1 MDIVGYSKMMV
12 DEQPAC
18 LQKLQSVVGLTE
30 DFNRAQAT
38 NQLIRLPTGDGIA
51 LVFFGDPEAPIRCA
65 VDIAYGLKESPEVK
79 LRMGVH
85 SGLVYRMADINTN
98 MNVAGGGINIAQRV
112 MDCGDAGHILVSKRV
127 ADDLIQLAR
136 WAPCLHELGEAE
148 VKHGVRVP
156 LFNLYTDEVGNPDI
170 PAKLRPPG
178 ARIAPRG
185 MLKVAAL
192 VLGLVSLVLGAYFF
206 LTRESRPGPGPVTDP
221 AVASGRSLTYSVT
234 VQQMANSQTPIG
246 APYEAAGN
254 ELFGDGW
261 RFRFNIEPSQSGSL
275 YLINEDSDSRNGI
288 KYNVLFPT
296 LENNGGVAQLAAKQ
310 RMEAGWYYFVDQ
322 PGVEKLWLVWAEQPI
337 PDLETTLK
345 EAIKRDGVISEA
357 SEVAKVQSYLKL
369 YESQKPKVVSDQSQK
384 RTVISGSGDKLVA
397 LVELSH
403 LKR

>member
-1 MDIVGYSKMMV
+1 
-12 DEQPAC
+12 
-18 LQKLQSVVGLTE
+18 VVGLTE

-156 LFNLYTDEVGNPDI
+156 LFNLYTDEIGNPDI
-170 PAKLRPPG
+170 PAKLRPLPG
-178 ARIAPRG
+178 TRIASRG

-206 LTRESRPGPGPVTDP
+206 VTREPRPGPGPVTDP

-234 VQQMANSQTPIG
+234 VQQMANRQTPIG

-261 RFRFNIEPSQSGSL
+261 RFRFNIEPAQSGSL
-275 YLINEDSDSRNGI
+275 YLLNEDSDSRNGI

-296 LENNGGVAQLAAKQ
+296 LENNAGVAQLAAKQ
-310 RMEAGWYYFVDQ
+310 RVEAGWYYFVDQ

-337 PDLETTLK
+337 PDLETTLQ

-357 SEVAKVQSYLKL
+357 SEVAKVQTYLKQ

>member
-1 MDIVGYSKMMV
+1 
-12 DEQPAC
+12 
-18 LQKLQSVVGLTE
+18 
-30 DFNRAQAT
+30 
-38 NQLIRLPTGDGIA
+38 
-51 LVFFGDPEAPIRCA
+51 
-65 VDIAYGLKESPEVK
+65 
-79 LRMGVH
+79 
-85 SGLVYRMADINTN
+85 
-98 MNVAGGGINIAQRV
+98 
-112 MDCGDAGHILVSKRV
+112 
-127 ADDLIQLAR
+127 
-136 WAPCLHELGEAE
+136 
-148 VKHGVRVP
+148 
-156 LFNLYTDEVGNPDI
+156 
-170 PAKLRPPG
+170 
-178 ARIAPRG
+178 
-185 MLKVAAL
+185 
-192 VLGLVSLVLGAYFF
+192 
-206 LTRESRPGPGPVTDP
+206 
-221 AVASGRSLTYSVT
+221 
-234 VQQMANSQTPIG
+234 MANSQTPIG

-345 EAIKRDGVISEA
+345 EAIKRDGEIREA